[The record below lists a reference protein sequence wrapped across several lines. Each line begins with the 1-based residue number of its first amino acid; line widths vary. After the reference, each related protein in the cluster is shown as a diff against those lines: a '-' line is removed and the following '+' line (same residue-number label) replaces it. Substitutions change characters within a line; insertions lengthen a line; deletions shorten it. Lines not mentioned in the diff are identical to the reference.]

1 MNVDRAPL
9 IEIPTDLPRVHDALR
24 TSYWCFTLYQPED
37 GPTSLLALLKD
48 RLPHLSADSWP
59 ERFDFGGIYV
69 NGLDAT
75 IDQQLPLPCRVEYYE
90 PKFQISEAATIFPAF
105 REEYVLFSDQHIAVV
120 YKPHGLS
127 SMPAKEQRHFSL
139 KASLQKLFQGQVH
152 MPSRLDVS
160 AQGLL
165 VVSISPDAHA
175 GLQRAYETRLAHKT
189 YRLATDRTVPWSER
203 VADSNI
209 ARHPEHAVLRTA
221 SYTEGQTARTQ
232 FAISHTGSS
241 NGIPCSVFTANP
253 ITGRTHQIRVHAAS
267 LGITLLGDNFY
278 GGTSASHLHLASV
291 ALSIPHPVTQETI
304 YFSLPPSLAP
314 EWAYPAK

>member
-1 MNVDRAPL
+1 VNVDRAPL
-9 IEIPTDLPRVHDALR
+9 IEIPTDLPRVNDTLR

-37 GPTSLLALLKD
+37 GPTSLLALLKE
-48 RLPHLSADSWP
+48 RLPHLPADSWP

-69 NGLDAT
+69 NGLEAP

-90 PKFQISEAATIFPAF
+90 PKFQISEAATIFPTF
-105 REEYVLFSDQHIAVV
+105 KEEYVIFSDQHIAVV
-120 YKPHGLS
+120 YKPHRLS

-139 KASLQKLFQGQVH
+139 KASLQKLFQRQVH

-160 AQGLL
+160 AQGIV
-165 VVSISPDAHA
+165 VVSISPEAHA

-189 YRLATDRTVPWSER
+189 YRLATDRSVLWSER

-232 FAISHTGSS
+232 FALSHTGSS
-241 NGIPCSVFTANP
+241 NGTPCSVFTANP

-267 LGITLLGDNFY
+267 LGIPLLGDNFY
-278 GGTSASHLHLASV
+278 GGTSSSYLHLASV
-291 ALSIPHPVTQETI
+291 ALSIPHPVTQETMH
-304 YFSLPPSLAP
+304 FSLPPSLAP
-314 EWAYPAK
+314 DWAYPAK